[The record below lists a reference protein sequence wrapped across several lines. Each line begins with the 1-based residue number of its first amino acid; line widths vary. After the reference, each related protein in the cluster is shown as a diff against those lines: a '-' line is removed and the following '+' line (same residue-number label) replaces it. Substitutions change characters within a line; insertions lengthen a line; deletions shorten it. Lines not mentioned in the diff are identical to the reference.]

1 MKNKFIIIGIFILLI
16 IIISSVIYYCKLY
29 DKKLV
34 DPEDIL
40 TDSKFQNITYNE
52 TSNSDDLK
60 DDVLGIIKIE
70 KIRFKSRDKRR
81 L

>member
-16 IIISSVIYYCKLY
+16 IIISSVIYYCNVY

-60 DDVLGIIKIE
+60 DGVLGIIKIE

>member
-34 DPEDIL
+34 YPEDIL

-52 TSNSDDLK
+52 TSNSNDLK
-60 DDVLGIIKIE
+60 DGVLGIIKIE

>member
-1 MKNKFIIIGIFILLI
+1 MKNRFIIIGIFILLI
-16 IIISSVIYYCKLY
+16 IIISSAIYYCKVY

-34 DPEDIL
+34 DPENIL

-60 DDVLGIIKIE
+60 DGVLGIIKIE

>member
-1 MKNKFIIIGIFILLI
+1 MKYMNKVKNHDKWFFF
-16 IIISSVIYYCKLY
+16 SVIYYCKVY

-34 DPEDIL
+34 NPEDIL

>member
-1 MKNKFIIIGIFILLI
+1 MKNKFIIIGVFILLI
-16 IIISSVIYYCKLY
+16 IIISSEIYYCKVY

-34 DPEDIL
+34 DPENIL

-52 TSNSDDLK
+52 TSYSDDLK
-60 DDVLGIIKIE
+60 DGVLGIIKIE

>member
-16 IIISSVIYYCKLY
+16 IIIISVIYYCNVY

-60 DDVLGIIKIE
+60 NGVLGIIKIE

>member
-1 MKNKFIIIGIFILLI
+1 MKKKFIIIGVFILLI
-16 IIISSVIYYCKLY
+16 IIISSVIYYGKVY

-34 DPEDIL
+34 DPEYIL

-60 DDVLGIIKIE
+60 DGVLGIIKIE
-70 KIRFKSRDKRR
+70 KIRFKGRDKRR

>member
-34 DPEDIL
+34 APEDIL

-52 TSNSDDLK
+52 TSNSNDLK
-60 DDVLGIIKIE
+60 DGVLGIIKIE